1 MSLTSRHKVVYLPN
15 VLKQK
20 SLLRIDNEK
29 LKRLPTFIIPRRMLM
44 RYSLQ
49 CGDLFSL
56 FLTPVLFHLSVLWI
70 EDGYSNVLRLAL
82 PEFQCKRKCI
92 KMQAR
97 VQLALSRLAN
107 NLSSYKLIS
116 S

>member
-29 LKRLPTFIIPRRMLM
+29 LKRLPTFIIPRRMLTH
-44 RYSLQ
+44 YSLQ

-56 FLTPVLFHLSVLWI
+56 FLTPVSVLWI
-70 EDGYSNVLRLAL
+70 EDGYSNVLRHAL
-82 PEFQCKRKCI
+82 PGFQCKRKCI

-107 NLSSYKLIS
+107 NISYKLIS